1 MYDVSGCSELY
12 TSSSHIPTF
21 SALDK
26 LHNQLSQHKLTMDGD
41 LVGPAIPPHILAKRK
56 RRAEEEAAAAA
67 AATKEVPRS
76 PAEDSDN
83 KKRRTAGPAP
93 PPALIEERPYGNPSD
108 DDSSSD
114 DEIGPSM
121 PPGPGSEV
129 CYFPLS

>member
-1 MYDVSGCSELY
+1 MCDVGGCSELY

-26 LHNQLSQHKLTMDGD
+26 LHNQHKLTMDGD

-56 RRAEEEAAAAA
+56 RRAEEEAAATAA
-67 AATKEVPRS
+67 KEIPRS
-76 PAEDSDN
+76 PAEDSDS

-129 CYFPLS
+129 CTSHYREA